1 MKKKI
6 GTLLALSLVLA
17 VAMTAA
23 LAEDSATPILIDGV
37 EFNMDMDQVMQLV
50 NRSNPEIDSE
60 QTHGGVEFME
70 LEYEHVYDP
79 DGFAADI
86 KFLFVGNSLVAIHYD
101 MADGTSY
108 DNVRTTLANTYGEA
122 VPFDAS
128 KIGSGRY
135 AVDDDG
141 DLKHCQEMIE
151 AGNLIIVLEHD
162 NDGDVD
168 VTFLDMGAAY
178 INS

>member
-23 LAEDSATPILIDGV
+23 LAEDSATPILIDCV

-60 QTHGGVEFME
+60 QTRGGVEFME
-70 LEYEHVYDP
+70 LEYEHVSDP

>member
-1 MKKKI
+1 MKKMI

-23 LAEDSATPILIDGV
+23 LAEDSPTPILIDGV

-60 QTHGGVEFME
+60 QTRGGVEFME
-70 LEYEHVYDP
+70 LEYAHVSDP

-141 DLKHCQEMIE
+141 DLKDCQEMIE

>member
-1 MKKKI
+1 MKKLI
-6 GTLLALSLVLA
+6 GTLLALSLVFA
-17 VAMTAA
+17 VAITAV

-37 EFNMDMDQVMQLV
+37 EFNMEMDQVMQHV
-50 NRSNPEIDSE
+50 NRPNPEIDSE
-60 QTHGGVEFME
+60 RTRGGVEFQE
-70 LEYEHVYDP
+70 LEYEHVSDP

-101 MADGTSY
+101 MADSNSY
-108 DNVRTTLANTYGEA
+108 ENVRAALVSKYGET
-122 VPFDAS
+122 VPFNAA

-141 DLKHCQEMIE
+141 DLKDCREMIE
-151 AGNLIIVLEHD
+151 AGTLIIVLERDH
-162 NDGDVD
+162 DGDVE
-168 VTFLDMGAAY
+168 VTFLDMAAAY